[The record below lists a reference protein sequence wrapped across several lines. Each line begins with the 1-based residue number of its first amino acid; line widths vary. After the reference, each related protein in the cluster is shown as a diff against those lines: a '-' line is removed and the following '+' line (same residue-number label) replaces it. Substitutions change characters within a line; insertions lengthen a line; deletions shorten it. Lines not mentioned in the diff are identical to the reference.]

1 MRSRFCF
8 LLLRVLRCFSS
19 PGWLRRPMHSAGD
32 EPDRFDPSD
41 SGFPIRAC
49 RDQHLVGSSSGLI
62 AASYALHR
70 LPAPRHP
77 PCALSNLTTLI
88 LASLASARPHGRAA
102 PDARTL
108 SRLAAGEWGHASDA
122 TAKHIAVDSY
132 SPLCHSSLVKDPDR
146 PADRR
151 REGLPT
157 FESLSACG
165 RPLLVPLQIS
175 DCRLQI
181 GLCTPLLCL

>member
-165 RPLLVPLQIS
+165 RPLLVPLQI
-175 DCRLQI
+175 
-181 GLCTPLLCL
+181 